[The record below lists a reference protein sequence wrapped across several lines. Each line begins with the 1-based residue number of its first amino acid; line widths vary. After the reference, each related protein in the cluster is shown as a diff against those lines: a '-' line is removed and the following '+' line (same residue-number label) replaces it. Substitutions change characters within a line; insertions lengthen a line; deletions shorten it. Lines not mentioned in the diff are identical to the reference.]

1 MGLECGR
8 FDVVEEAESVG
19 TDGFVL
25 VRARRSRSRR
35 QTYPYHPYRIPVI
48 PHTHSSRRH
57 PPLLQCQLHRPQ
69 GIENP

>member
-25 VRARRSRSRR
+25 VRARRSRSRAR
-35 QTYPYHPYRIPVI
+35 
-48 PHTHSSRRH
+48 HTRTTRTES
-57 PPLLQCQLHRPQ
+57 L
-69 GIENP
+69 